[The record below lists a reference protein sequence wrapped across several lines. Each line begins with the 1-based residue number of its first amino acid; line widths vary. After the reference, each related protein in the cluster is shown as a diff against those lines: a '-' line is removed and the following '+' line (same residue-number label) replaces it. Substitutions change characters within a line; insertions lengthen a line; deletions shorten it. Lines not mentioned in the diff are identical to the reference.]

1 MEKEDFVPQQRQG
14 AQSNTESV
22 RTLENT
28 EAALSFFTIAKER
41 LLDVNHWHTLAGKA
55 TADFILTDSKGEP
68 VTRPVGEG
76 DHFKIDIPGPGTAT
90 GKGYDWVQVESIEE
104 TIEGDEEAVTIQVR
118 PATNP
123 TNDKPDIAHFFSDE
137 ATSCFMVRR
146 EGATVTAA
154 VYGRNEKPNT
164 GAEALL
170 DKARNVAVATGA
182 ISGFAKLQWR
192 SLVEGLV
199 RD

>member
-1 MEKEDFVPQQRQG
+1 MEKEDLVPQQETG
-14 AQSNTESV
+14 AQSNTEAV
-22 RTLENT
+22 RSFETR
-28 EAALSFFTIAKER
+28 EAATDFFGKLKDR
-41 LLDVNHWHTLAGKA
+41 LLNVDNWHTLAGKA
-55 TADFILTDSKGEP
+55 TADFVLTDNSGEE
-68 VTRPVGEG
+68 VDRPVQQG

-90 GKGYDWVQVESIEE
+90 GEGYDWVQVESIEE
-104 TIEGDEEAVTIQVR
+104 ERTKEGETLAVQVR

-123 TNDKPDIAHFFSDE
+123 LNDKPDVAHFFSDE
-137 ATSCFMVRR
+137 ATSCFMVKRD
-146 EGATVTAA
+146 GTTITAG

-182 ISGFAKLQWR
+182 ISGFAKLQWK